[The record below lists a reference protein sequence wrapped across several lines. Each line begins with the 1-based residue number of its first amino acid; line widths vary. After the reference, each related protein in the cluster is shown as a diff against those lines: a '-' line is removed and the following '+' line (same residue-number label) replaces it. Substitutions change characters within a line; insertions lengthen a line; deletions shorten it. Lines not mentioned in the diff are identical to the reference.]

1 MVRCGVYGLQNSM
14 LPCHIVA
21 FQCIRSTHMPHTFHA
36 RFSVFGVVWCG
47 LMCMADKCLC
57 YHVIWLP
64 LVRQEHTH
72 THTFHTFAEGE
83 KKQYLFGYSS
93 SELKISI

>member
-1 MVRCGVYGLQNSM
+1 MRGL
-14 LPCHIVA
+14 
-21 FQCIRSTHMPHTFHA
+21 
-36 RFSVFGVVWCG
+36 VFLVWCG

-72 THTFHTFAEGE
+72 THTHTFHTFAEGE

-93 SELKISI
+93 SELNISI